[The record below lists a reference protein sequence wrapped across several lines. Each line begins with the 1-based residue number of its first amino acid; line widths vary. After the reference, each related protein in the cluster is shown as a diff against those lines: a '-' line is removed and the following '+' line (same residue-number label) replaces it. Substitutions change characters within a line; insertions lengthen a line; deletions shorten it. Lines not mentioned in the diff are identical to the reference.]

1 MGEILKSSNY
11 KVRIALVQY
20 TDHCSTM
27 VTKSNGFTDS
37 VSEMKDWLDVCYV
50 SGGSLL
56 NV

>member
-1 MGEILKSSNY
+1 VGEILKSSNY